1 MHLSAS
7 TDTRNVSV
15 IVQDF
20 GEGITPEDRDKIFNR
35 FYRVDKARTRE
46 KGGNGLGL
54 SIAQKLVGEYGG
66 QISVESEPNVGSQ
79 FRVDFPIYRPEKN

>member
-1 MHLSAS
+1 MDAS
-7 TDTRNVSV
+7 TEADKVEI

-20 GEGITPEDRDKIFNR
+20 GEGISHEEQKKIFNR

-54 SIAQKLVGEYGG
+54 SIAQKLVESYHGK
-66 QISVESEPNVGSQ
+66 ISVISELGSGSK
-79 FRVDFPIYRPEKN
+79 FKLEFPLLKETAE